1 MHESTRRHAYS
12 IFNRPHVREAIELL
26 LQARTGVTKAWIV
39 DQLVELARTKATD
52 LYEWSADTGLRLKDS
67 DEIDPEN
74 IGAVAEIEETRMTDK
89 RGNDV
94 VTIKI
99 KQHSRHQ
106 ALKDLAKIFKM
117 EVERQEISG
126 PDGGPVEVT
135 DHRALI
141 TERLN
146 EIAKREAPD
155 NDGSSGSV

>member
-1 MHESTRRHAYS
+1 
-12 IFNRPHVREAIELL
+12 VREAIELL

-117 EVERQEISG
+117 GFRSRTSG
-126 PDGGPVEVT
+126 QPW
-135 DHRALI
+135 AWI
-141 TERLN
+141 Y
-146 EIAKREAPD
+146 
-155 NDGSSGSV
+155 